1 MRTGPAI
8 PSPALPGKD
17 VTGSRTVVD
26 IDAGHR
32 QPDGAI
38 PRSLP
43 SRVVVFSSR
52 EVIAY
57 GVVALLPEDWRDRAA
72 IVSDLQALERALERP
87 GIGTII
93 DAEIAGSSEAI
104 RLTRARGGSAI
115 VLLGSVTQRLEPGL
129 LDEADAVL
137 VRDEVEPLT
146 LRIALA
152 AGRLK
157 IRVLPRSLPSIPAA
171 AGAGDDALMHEPAR
185 TALMLLAEGRRDAD
199 IALELNLS
207 ESAVRKLVQRTVHSV
222 GARTRCQAVAIAARA
237 GQLS

>member
-1 MRTGPAI
+1 VVVD
-8 PSPALPGKD
+8 LD
-17 VTGSRTVVD
+17 EGSRP
-26 IDAGHR
+26 
-32 QPDGAI
+32 PDGAI

-57 GVVALLPEDWRDRAA
+57 GVVALLPEDWRDRAS
-72 IVSDLQALERALERP
+72 IVSDLKALERALEHP

-93 DAEIAGSSEAI
+93 DAEIAGSAEAI
-104 RLTRARGGSAI
+104 QLTRACEGSVI
-115 VLLGSVTQRLEPGL
+115 VLLGSVKQRLDPEL
-129 LDEADAVL
+129 LEEADAVL
-137 VRDEVEPLT
+137 VRDEVEPLS

-152 AGRLK
+152 AARLK
-157 IRVLPRSLPSIPAA
+157 IRVLPRSLPSTPAA
-171 AGAGDDALMHEPAR
+171 AGKGDDALLHEPAR
-185 TALMLLAEGRRDAD
+185 KALMLLAEGRRDAD
-199 IALELNLS
+199 IARELNLS